1 MNRVSTTGTTLI
13 QANILALI
21 ALAATFAKT
30 QIFTLC
36 VARPE
41 LMLMKLTLENAQL
54 ARKEPSSGTK
64 DIHIAWSAL
73 LAIRAIMRKVA
84 LRLAQRELLLPTKDI
99 TLAAKLAPSALER
112 PA

>member
-30 QIFTLC
+30 QIFPLR
-36 VARPE
+36 VAR
-41 LMLMKLTLENAQL
+41 LVLTLMKITLENAKL
-54 ARKEPSSGTK
+54 ARTEPSSRTK
-64 DIHIAWSAL
+64 DIHIAGSAL
-73 LAIRAIMRKVA
+73 LVIRAIMRKIA
-84 LRLAQRELLLPTKDI
+84 LRLAQRELLLPTRVTI
-99 TLAAKLAPSALER
+99 LAAKLAQSALER